1 MSKDL
6 RANLNAT
13 SLFISELLLY
23 PQQVGAVL
31 PSSRHLAGVMAGW
44 LPPDPDD
51 YVLEL
56 GPGTGVVTQALIARG
71 LRQDR
76 LVAIE
81 KSARMAK
88 LLRERFPQAHI
99 INGDACQLDKLLRRQ
114 IKGLD
119 CVGAVI
125 SSLPLRMFTPAAAKV
140 LAGKIRSVLRPSGRW
155 VQYSYWLGNG
165 RNDATTRFDLLSTK
179 VVWRNLPPARVSI
192 YQRKAAPAN
201 SGAEGGKSPSDSE
214 Q

>member
-1 MSKDL
+1 MTKDL

-13 SLFISELLLY
+13 SLFVSELLLY
-23 PQQVGAVL
+23 PQQIGAVL

-44 LPPDPDD
+44 LPPDPND

-56 GPGTGVVTQALIARG
+56 GPGTGVVTQALIQRG

-76 LVAIE
+76 LVTIE
-81 KSARMAK
+81 KSARMAS
-88 LLRERFPQAHI
+88 LLRERFPQAHV

-114 IKGLD
+114 IKDLD

-125 SSLPLRMFTPAAAKV
+125 SSLPLRMFTPEAAKA
-140 LAGKIRSVLRPSGRW
+140 LAGKIRSVLRPDGRW

-165 RNDATTRFDLLSTK
+165 RHDATTRFDLLSTR
-179 VVWRNLPPARVSI
+179 VVWLNLPPARVSI
-192 YQRKAAPAN
+192 YQRKPAH
-201 SGAEGGKSPSDSE
+201 
-214 Q
+214 